1 MSIKLVYLAS
11 PYSAYKGGR
20 EDAFRLACEKAAEVM
35 SMGYAVFCPIAHSH
49 SVEKYGMDGATQN
62 GDWWLE
68 QDFAVLR
75 RCDELWVYM
84 MPGWEKSYGIG
95 KEIELAKSRG
105 IPIEYLYFD
114 DKTRAYFK
122 TA

>member
-1 MSIKLVYLAS
+1 MSTKLVYLAS
-11 PYSAYKGGR
+11 TYSAFGGGR
-20 EDAFRLACEKAAEVM
+20 KLAYQLACKKAAEVM

-49 SVEKYGMDGATQN
+49 SIEKIGMGGEIQN

-68 QDFAVLR
+68 QDFAVLD

-84 MPGWEKSYGIG
+84 MPGWETSYGVG
-95 KEIELAKSRG
+95 KEIERAKRLG
-105 IPIEYLYFD
+105 LTIEYLYFD
-114 DKTRAYFK
+114 DEDRAYFK